1 MSFTGGLRCSRSA
14 VLASAL
20 LLSTAIPALAQI
32 ETVVVTA
39 EKRAEDVQT
48 VPIAVTAYSSE
59 DLKAHQVTEFKDL
72 QFSTPNVSYTKGNFT
87 GSNFQIR
94 GIGIT
99 AVGYDAESGVAVH
112 MDDVF
117 LASPPLSEASF
128 YDLERVEVLRGPQS
142 TLFGRGATGGAVN
155 IITHRPDLSELS
167 GEAEASYGN
176 YNASQ
181 IRGYINIPIVTDELA
196 VRLAGDWTRHDG
208 YVKNIFDN
216 SDIDSQDTYS
226 LRGSVRW
233 QPTAN
238 TTIDL
243 IGAYSHEADS
253 KMRSRKQLCSS
264 DPTGTLGCLP
274 DSLTNGV
281 TNLNASLATI
291 ASSRQGLAGFGGS
304 IAQALVAAGALPN
317 NPAVISGFVGNF
329 ANMGLFDLSQQPIP
343 PAPANV
349 LNPPNL
355 RQVNSDFAPVY
366 HARDEFVALNVK
378 QHLADWLDATF
389 VAGYDYHATFSQ
401 QSYNSV
407 AGQPFNPVTLATAK
421 ATLNGLL
428 TSFGGPAY
436 AAHYAP
442 YLSTPGMLPVSGIG
456 GLGLASGNIK
466 EFLPNVSAYDQSDDY
481 SKQNSYELRFNSSFD
496 GPLNF
501 LLAGYYLKQETHG
514 DYFVMA
520 NTFDYPFLAVGS
532 ILGALQNPTG
542 CLPQGCIN
550 PGYYHNDGTDNRLES
565 KAVFGEVYYDIVP
578 DTLKLTVGARYTVDS
593 KDQIGRIFIFP
604 GVVPIGTP
612 TEQAAAEYLVGAG
625 LKDFDCSNGT
635 QPGAGCPAAT
645 PLGPNDLYQVNS
657 VSFKKW
663 TGRAVLN
670 WTPKLDFTDQTTV
683 YASYARGYKAGGFNP
698 GVQPGLGIPPSYQ
711 PEGIDAFEVGT
722 KNLLLNS
729 TLQANISAW
738 YYNYESLQVS
748 AIVANTSVNQNI
760 SARLWGLEGEFM
772 YVPDDNWQF
781 NLNIGH
787 TNSSIGDVSLIDQ
800 RNLTNGRSDV
810 VLIKDA
816 TLAASIGQNCVLY
829 MTGGQT
835 LSPADNPAFQAA
847 AAGAGLGG
855 LFFAPPGGSKAIA
868 AHGVAQTNFGSC
880 NQDLAPLL
888 NAFGYSEVDPT
899 NGANKSDGVHVPL
912 KGNELQNTPPWT
924 ISIGAQYTMPLDN
937 GYNIVP
943 RVDFYWQA
951 DMWGSIFNTS
961 ADAIGSWEMTNAQIT
976 LNAPENKWYVAAY
989 VKNVFD
995 EANITG
1001 EYLTSATSGLYTNI
1015 FLTDPRTFGIRVGAH
1030 F

>member
-99 AVGYDAESGVAVH
+99 AVGFDAESGVAVH

-117 LASPPLSEASF
+117 LASPPLAEASF

-155 IITHRPDLSELS
+155 IITHKPDLSELS

-176 YNASQ
+176 YNASE
-181 IRGYINIPIVTDELA
+181 IRGYINIPVVTDELA

-208 YVKNIFDN
+208 YVKNIYDN

-274 DSLTNGV
+274 DSLSNGV
-281 TNLNASLATI
+281 VNLNSTLATI
-291 ASSRQGLAGFGGS
+291 ASSQ
-304 IAQALVAAGALPN
+304 QAFAGAGLP
-317 NPAVISGFVGNF
+317 ATL
-329 ANMGLFDLSQQPIP
+329 GLFDISQQPVP
-343 PAPANV
+343 PAPADV

-407 AGQPFNPVTLATAK
+407 AGQPFDPVKLATAK

-428 TSFGGPAY
+428 TAVGGPAY
-436 AAHYAP
+436 AGFYAP

-456 GLGLASGNIK
+456 GIGLGSGNIK
-466 EFLPNVSAYDQSDDY
+466 EFLPNVSAYDQSDVY
-481 SKQNSYELRFNSSFD
+481 SKQNSYELRFNTSFD

-501 LLAGYYLKQETHG
+501 LLAGYYLKQEAHA
-514 DYFVMA
+514 DYYILA
-520 NTFDYPFLAVGS
+520 NTFDYPFMALGSVIGATTPGLRDICLA
-532 ILGALQNPTG
+532 
-542 CLPQGCIN
+542 QGCIN

-565 KAVFGEVYYDIVP
+565 KAIFGEVYYDIVP

-604 GVVPIGTP
+604 GVVPLGTP
-612 TEQAAAEYLVGAG
+612 TEQAAADFVVATGQQ
-625 LKDFDCSNGT
+625 DFDGSK
-635 QPGAGCPAAT
+635 PGAQ
-645 PLGPNDLYQVNS
+645 LYQVNA

-698 GVQPGLGIPPSYQ
+698 GIQPGLGIPPSYQ
-711 PEGIDAFEVGT
+711 PEGIDAFEIGT

-760 SARLWGLEGEFM
+760 GARLWGLEGEFM

-781 NLNIGH
+781 NLNVGH
-787 TNSSIGDVSLIDQ
+787 TNSSIGDVALIDQ
-800 RNLTNGRSDV
+800 RNLTGGRSDV

-847 AAGAGLGG
+847 AAANGAGG

-880 NQDLAPLL
+880 SPALAPLL

-899 NGANKSDGVHVPL
+899 NSANKSDGVHVPL

-937 GYNIVP
+937 GYNVVP

-951 DMWGSIFNTS
+951 DMWGRIFNTS
-961 ADAIGSWEMTNAQIT
+961 ADKIGSWEMTNAQIT